1 MASTA
6 HCPEF
11 VQPFFFLSFSPPASS
26 RHAASTVCIHRAII
40 APSSRKPRELARKRL
55 PRLIARGW
63 REREAEYP
71 HRRQVTIGIHPKHPS
86 VLPSTCCSSDRTA
99 SFPPFTKQQDGWMGG
114 WMQSK
119 ERETTNKR
127 NPPIPSHSNAHH
139 SGASRVSVPSAP
151 VRFASL
157 NPMFLRK
164 SWIILAGSVD
174 CALPLVFFSFL
185 SRTAEGG
192 KERKG
197 QSSQAGLIDSAYQP
211 SLTLRLRERGRIFGA
226 LASRVSSL
234 SYFLKV
240 SMSFNFLMS
249 ALLCKVC

>member
-1 MASTA
+1 MDAKQG
-6 HCPEF
+6 ERDDK
-11 VQPFFFLSFSPPASS
+11 QE
-26 RHAASTVCIHRAII
+26 
-40 APSSRKPRELARKRL
+40 KPT
-55 PRLIARGW
+55 
-63 REREAEYP
+63 
-71 HRRQVTIGIHPKHPS
+71 H
-86 VLPSTCCSSDRTA
+86 
-99 SFPPFTKQQDGWMGG
+99 
-114 WMQSK
+114 
-119 ERETTNKR
+119 
-127 NPPIPSHSNAHH
+127 PIPFQRTPFWSQSSERAKRAC
-139 SGASRVSVPSAP
+139 SIRILKSYVSPKVVDYPGRISRLRSS
-151 VRFASL
+151 FG
-157 NPMFLRK
+157 FL
-164 SWIILAGSVD
+164 
-174 CALPLVFFSFL
+174 FFSFL